1 MDAAASFRLTI
12 DKPSLLRYAAVQ
24 SVIELCRAA
33 RIVHQSPRD
42 AADPHVGRAKRVS
55 YPVHPAQAVDLTHKF
70 DQDFVSAFLEVLN
83 NIVLHAYGRAE
94 APIDVYGKFSGR
106 EVRVEIS
113 HFGLRFDI
121 DAVPAPDLES
131 LPEGGMGLFI
141 ARSLLDDLQ
150 YYPSDDAAGFV
161 VNAPPSAMPPVTP
174 HRWTLSKKLTEPNA
188 QELSS

>member
-24 SVIELCRAA
+24 SVIELCRVA

-42 AADPHVGRAKRVS
+42 AADPHAGRSKRIS
-55 YPVHPAQAVDLTHKF
+55 YPVHPAQTINLTHKF

-83 NIVLHAYGRAE
+83 NIVLHAYRRAE
-94 APIDVYGKFSGR
+94 ARIDVYGQFSAHA
-106 EVRVEIS
+106 VQVEIA

-121 DAVPAPDLES
+121 DAIPAPDLES

-141 ARSLLDDLQ
+141 ARSLLDELR
-150 YYPSDDAAGFV
+150 YVPSDDAAEFV
-161 VNAPPSAMPPVTP
+161 VDAAPNTKP
-174 HRWTLSKKLTEPNA
+174 HRWTLTKKLTEPKA
-188 QELSS
+188 QEISS

>member
-42 AADPHVGRAKRVS
+42 TADPHVGRAKRIS

-83 NIVLHAYGRAE
+83 NIVLHAYRRAE
-94 APIDVYGKFSGR
+94 APIDVVGKFYAD

-121 DAVPAPDLES
+121 DAIPAPDLES

-141 ARSLLDDLQ
+141 ARSLLDELH
-150 YYPSDDAAGFV
+150 YYPSHDAAEFV
-161 VNAPPSAMPPVTP
+161 VDTAPNATP
-174 HRWTLSKKLTEPNA
+174 HRWSLSKKLTEPNA
-188 QELSS
+188 QEISS